1 MSPRDK
7 LREEKRRA
15 IPARSPARERKIAL
29 WRVRAVLHFMRFGA
43 YRKPCVV
50 STSGCEGG
58 GGILMG
64 IGDAP

>member
-1 MSPRDK
+1 M
-7 LREEKRRA
+7 A
-15 IPARSPARERKIAL
+15 ANVQKIAL
-29 WRVRAVLHFMRFGA
+29 WRVRAVLHFLRFGA

-50 STSGCEGG
+50 STAGSCSGG

>member
-1 MSPRDK
+1 M
-7 LREEKRRA
+7 A
-15 IPARSPARERKIAL
+15 ISVRKIAL

-50 STSGCEGG
+50 STAGSCAGG